1 MGKNIRLCLHIN
13 DTVVGPIQIGAII
26 GILSY
31 NTELICLYLRLHL
44 VDCASLVLL
53 NHAVRILKEV
63 LDIIRQGLPQIRS
76 LS

>member
-1 MGKNIRLCLHIN
+1 MGKNIRLSLHIN
-13 DTVVGPIQIGAII
+13 ETVVGPIQIGVII
-26 GILSY
+26 VILSY
-31 NTELICLYLRLHL
+31 NTELICLYLRLRL

-53 NHAVRILKEV
+53 NHAVRITEV

>member
-13 DTVVGPIQIGAII
+13 ETVVGPIQIGVII
-26 GILSY
+26 VILSY
-31 NTELICLYLRLHL
+31 NTELICLYLRLRL

-53 NHAVRILKEV
+53 NHAVRIKEV

>member
-13 DTVVGPIQIGAII
+13 ETVVGPIQIGANI

-31 NTELICLYLRLHL
+31 NTELICLYLRLRL

-63 LDIIRQGLPQIRS
+63 LDIIRQGLPQIRC